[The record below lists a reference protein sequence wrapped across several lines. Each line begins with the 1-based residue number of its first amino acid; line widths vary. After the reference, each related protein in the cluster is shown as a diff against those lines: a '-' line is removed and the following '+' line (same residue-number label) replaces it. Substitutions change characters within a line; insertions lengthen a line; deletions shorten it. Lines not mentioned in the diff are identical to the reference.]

1 VVDPRLDGLEMT
13 GINNFHIGNLIDNPN
28 FDFLK
33 VLSSNTISDENNS
46 NFSFLNSDEIDSPY
60 NHNVFE
66 SSYIDHLAICN
77 SNLNDKINIMSINV
91 QSLPAKFAELK
102 DLLDHFSDHSFLP
115 EIILLQEIWQI
126 PDPSI
131 FSLKYYQPLIFKCRS
146 NTRGGGV
153 GIYVKNGINFSINN
167 SSVFMDN
174 VLESILIDVVFNK
187 KKYVIGSLYR
197 CIGKHPTLSAKDQFS
212 IFCDLL
218 SNMLDNLT
226 LSELILGGDINLDVL
241 KLTH

>member
-1 VVDPRLDGLEMT
+1 
-13 GINNFHIGNLIDNPN
+13 
-28 FDFLK
+28 
-33 VLSSNTISDENNS
+33 
-46 NFSFLNSDEIDSPY
+46 
-60 NHNVFE
+60 
-66 SSYIDHLAICN
+66 
-77 SNLNDKINIMSINV
+77 
-91 QSLPAKFAELK
+91 
-102 DLLDHFSDHSFLP
+102 
-115 EIILLQEIWQI
+115 
-126 PDPSI
+126 
-131 FSLKYYQPLIFKCRS
+131 
-146 NTRGGGV
+146 
-153 GIYVKNGINFSINN
+153 
-167 SSVFMDN
+167 MDN